1 MIRVIFFPTFLSDW
15 ILVETL
21 AAQGEEAAASL
32 DRFLKSC
39 GCSYRAVDEAFAVL
53 EGGGEWVDVLIAV
66 HLTGRWMERERE
78 GVTERPGDAAFFFR
92 YMYDIQN

>member
-1 MIRVIFFPTFLSDW
+1 MILVIFFPTFLSDW

-53 EGGGEWVDVLIAV
+53 EGGGEWVDVLIAF
-66 HLTGRWMERERE
+66 HLMGELVGRVRERGE
-78 GVTERPGDAAFFFR
+78 SRKVQVVRRNLLVET
-92 YMYDIQN
+92 